1 MDRLYEIKGT
11 LKLMSK
17 PFVLLGKTYVQGV
30 KSFVPVTKRALRGI
44 KIAKRPAPVGRPAR
58 NYAPDAITRARALFP
73 KEFISVMKNVGISE
87 QDPFIAHLRAIPVA
101 IASQSFTEVWDGAM
115 DDERLTD
122 SEKESL
128 AVQTLEMLEK
138 DLRLEGVL

>member
-1 MDRLYEIKGT
+1 M
-11 LKLMSK
+11 
-17 PFVLLGKTYVQGV
+17 
-30 KSFVPVTKRALRGI
+30 
-44 KIAKRPAPVGRPAR
+44 
-58 NYAPDAITRARALFP
+58 
-73 KEFISVMKNVGISE
+73 SE

-115 DDERLTD
+115 DDERMTD